1 MTDRKKYETFSV
13 EGNSTFG
20 DATTTD
26 TTYQLTALSNRVAT
40 TLTVTAFDAA
50 GNSRISN
57 AAVVLPFSLAVTI
70 NELAWAGTKASAQD

>member
-1 MTDRKKYETFSV
+1 MIATTTVTLMWDAVPDAAYYGV
-13 EGNSTFG
+13 G

-70 NELAWAGTKASAQD
+70 NELAWA